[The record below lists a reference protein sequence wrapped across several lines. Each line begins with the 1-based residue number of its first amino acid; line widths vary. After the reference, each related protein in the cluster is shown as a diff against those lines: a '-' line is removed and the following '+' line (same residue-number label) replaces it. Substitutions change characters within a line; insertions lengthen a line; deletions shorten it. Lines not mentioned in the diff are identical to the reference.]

1 MYASTNK
8 QMNKLLKRLL
18 VAGTDHKLLA
28 FVHSTLLYLSHP
40 AIDHCTLH
48 QHTHEHYQHHHP
60 CRTFIKDSIAT
71 PDSLPFQSRHTTTC
85 TWHPPA
91 PNSILSHCQHRL
103 FRIRC
108 SQSSPLNSL
117 CLFSF
122 FYSYLSLASQQNSIN
137 LCHIANHCVRTLDE
151 ALLMR

>member
-1 MYASTNK
+1 MYVSTNK

-28 FVHSTLLYLSHP
+28 FVHSVISFLAQRLTTVPSTNTHISTTSTTTRAGHSSKTAPLHP
-40 AIDHCTLH
+40 APYPFNPVTPPPVLGTLP
-48 QHTHEHYQHHHP
+48 Q
-60 CRTFIKDSIAT
+60 
-71 PDSLPFQSRHTTTC
+71 LPTRFSPTVSAVSFAHGAAS
-85 TWHPPA
+85 PVPL
-91 PNSILSHCQHRL
+91 IL
-103 FRIRC
+103 FAF
-108 SQSSPLNSL
+108 
-117 CLFSF
+117 FSF